1 MTNGGCAAPETR
13 HRYVEFKYKNC
24 SLCTCYI
31 YGNTVKRKEMC
42 MEQKSGITITV
53 RDRLLRAWEDAMA
66 QVKAFEL
73 WSSEVEDDEVSRRYS
88 PNTAEDDGLHARACW
103 SFCGKRKIEK
113 AERTGENPV
122 RFFVL
127 RVCLPYYRCR
137 SMEGKP
143 GFTLLRASSGRGVE
157 RVRQIHVSLAASRA
171 WVSAR
176 ILCRIVLGSVHTRVG
191 RNRWPRAFY
200 CCRSVQRIMLAR
212 STDAILADGCCALVS
227 AGLFLKKHRML

>member
-1 MTNGGCAAPETR
+1 
-13 HRYVEFKYKNC
+13 
-24 SLCTCYI
+24 
-31 YGNTVKRKEMC
+31 

-73 WSSEVEDDEVSRRYS
+73 WSSEVEDDEVAAVFAEY
-88 PNTAEDDGLHARACW
+88 AEDEGLHAAPAGT
-103 SFCGKRKIEK
+103 FAGKRKIEK

-143 GFTLLRASSGRGVE
+143 GFTLLRA
-157 RVRQIHVSLAASRA
+157 
-171 WVSAR
+171 
-176 ILCRIVLGSVHTRVG
+176 
-191 RNRWPRAFY
+191 
-200 CCRSVQRIMLAR
+200 
-212 STDAILADGCCALVS
+212 
-227 AGLFLKKHRML
+227 